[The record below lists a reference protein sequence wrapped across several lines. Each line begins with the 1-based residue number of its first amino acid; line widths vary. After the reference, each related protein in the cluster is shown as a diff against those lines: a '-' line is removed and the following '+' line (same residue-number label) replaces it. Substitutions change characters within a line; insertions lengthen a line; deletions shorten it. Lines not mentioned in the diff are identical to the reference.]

1 MCGGVH
7 EFREWWV
14 LMGLETKDS
23 ATSSNTSD
31 FRRLQGTALQ
41 IWHSWIYKSTA
52 LKPEHWKTLPW
63 ELNKVDTVQ
72 DGDLEWME
80 TRIEILGAWYIVG
93 T

>member
-41 IWHSWIYKSTA
+41 IWHS
-52 LKPEHWKTLPW
+52 
-63 ELNKVDTVQ
+63 
-72 DGDLEWME
+72 
-80 TRIEILGAWYIVG
+80 
-93 T
+93 